1 MTGPNSLHFPPLGG
15 AILFFFAHLF
25 GSLVSL
31 ENPVKTV
38 EKCRY
43 HWGKLR
49 GLGHV
54 LGNFVFD
61 LCLKICQTTMP
72 KHRQPNANEFVE
84 LSVILTLSSQTL
96 QSTHIQTLR
105 LR

>member
-15 AILFFFAHLF
+15 ATLFFFAHLF

-38 EKCRY
+38 ENCRY

-54 LGNFVFD
+54 LGNVVFD
-61 LCLKICQTTMP
+61 LCLKICQTMP

-96 QSTHIQTLR
+96 QSTHVQTLR